1 MKLIDIIKGLEEYDS
16 ATVQNALMTI
26 DSYDNEQLDYSSPE
40 LKSYY
45 LGPKPVVGIAVTCKV
60 TPLHEP
66 KSKLDWD
73 EYYDKINQSNLPV
86 IGVIVDI
93 EKNKGRG
100 AVMGDGMALKHKAL
114 GAVGV
119 INGGSIR
126 DSSGIAAAEMPVWA
140 TGRVPGHGPFNLIE
154 TQTDVEVGDLVIKPG
169 DLLIGDSD
177 GITRIPEDLAEITL
191 KKCKE
196 VREFE
201 SKIFKELKKKISSM
215 KEK

>member
-1 MKLIDIIKGLEEYDS
+1 MNLKEIIEGLIEYDS
-16 ATVQNALMTI
+16 ATAQNALMTM
-26 DSYDNEQLDYSSPE
+26 DEYDKEQIDYSSPD

-45 LGPKPVVGIAVTCKV
+45 LGSKPIVGIAVTCKV
-60 TPLHEP
+60 TPLYEP
-66 KSKLDWD
+66 KKKIDWD
-73 EYYDKINQSNLPV
+73 HYYNEIESSELPV

-126 DSSGIAAAEMPVWA
+126 DLPGIAAAEMPVWA

-154 TQTDVEVGDLVIKPG
+154 AQTKVEVGDLIINPG
-169 DLLIGDSD
+169 DLIIGDSD
-177 GITRIPEDLAEITL
+177 GITRIPMHLADEIL
-191 KKCKE
+191 FRCKQ

-201 SKIFKELKKKISSM
+201 SKIFDELRKKISSIE
-215 KEK
+215 EK

>member
-1 MKLIDIIKGLEEYDS
+1 MPKKKNKTRKIRKEDKTLIGFDNIPKTMKTIWAIDQFGKR
-16 ATVQNALMTI
+16 
-26 DSYDNEQLDYSSPE
+26 
-40 LKSYY
+40 
-45 LGPKPVVGIAVTCKV
+45 KV
-60 TPLHEP
+60 
-66 KSKLDWD
+66 
-73 EYYDKINQSNLPV
+73 
-86 IGVIVDI
+86 VDI

-126 DSSGIAAAEMPVWA
+126 DLPGIAAAEMPVWA

-169 DLLIGDSD
+169 DLIIGDSD
-177 GITRIPEDLAEITL
+177 GITRIPMDLAELTL

-201 SKIFKELKKKISSM
+201 TKIFEELKKKISSI

>member
-1 MKLIDIIKGLEEYDS
+1 
-16 ATVQNALMTI
+16 
-26 DSYDNEQLDYSSPE
+26 
-40 LKSYY
+40 
-45 LGPKPVVGIAVTCKV
+45 
-60 TPLHEP
+60 
-66 KSKLDWD
+66 
-73 EYYDKINQSNLPV
+73 
-86 IGVIVDI
+86 
-93 EKNKGRG
+93 
-100 AVMGDGMALKHKAL
+100 MGDGMALKHKAL

-126 DSSGIAAAEMPVWA
+126 DLPGIAAAEMPVWA

-201 SKIFKELKKKISSM
+201 SKIFKELKTM
-215 KEK
+215 F